1 MKPSRRFSER
11 VADPITFSYG
21 VDYQPVH
28 LTPTQVRI
36 LNLLDNR
43 PFKVIE
49 MAVELKIH
57 YSTAKD
63 AVALLR
69 RMGYVETK
77 NRLIV
82 KIIATAL

>member
-1 MKPSRRFSER
+1 MKPEKRFSEKWEEIDIL
-11 VADPITFSYG
+11 VAHPSVRPI
-21 VDYQPVH
+21 H

-36 LNLLDNR
+36 LDLLDNR

-49 MAVELKIH
+49 MAVELKIN
-57 YSTAKD
+57 YSTAKE